1 MWEKI
6 KGFFKR
12 LRVSLVALAVAAIA
26 ALPAALDYL
35 AGVDLRPILTPF
47 VGETTANFIVGA
59 MPFVLLLVKPLVHMI
74 DVEDPE

>member
-6 KGFFKR
+6 KDFFKR
-12 LRVSLVALAVAAIA
+12 LRVSLVALVVAAVA

-35 AGVDLRPILTPF
+35 TGVDLRPILTPF

-59 MPFVLLLVKPLVHMI
+59 MPFIILFVRPLVHLI
-74 DVEDPE
+74 EPDDA